1 MPFPRL
7 KRILRS
13 SLDKSLLL
21 DSMFSRRPISPSVV
35 RAGDLNRVG
44 SNRRS
49 CTFLSRCTG
58 RIYQRWEVPH
68 SCSKCTPVAN
78 GYKKSRDAP
87 HPLFSSLS
95 PVQLLC
101 SRTKLV
107 TLYSAPCSLMLL
119 LFGFRHAGQ
128 CSAPSSP
135 SSLLN

>member
-7 KRILRS
+7 KIILRS
-13 SLDKSLLL
+13 SLDNSLLL

-49 CTFLSRCTG
+49 CTFLCRCTS
-58 RIYQRWEVPH
+58 RIYQRREVPH

-78 GYKKSRDAP
+78 GYKKSHDAP

-101 SRTKLV
+101 SRTNLV
-107 TLYSAPCSLMLL
+107 TLFTAPCSLMPL

-135 SSLLN
+135 SSLLD